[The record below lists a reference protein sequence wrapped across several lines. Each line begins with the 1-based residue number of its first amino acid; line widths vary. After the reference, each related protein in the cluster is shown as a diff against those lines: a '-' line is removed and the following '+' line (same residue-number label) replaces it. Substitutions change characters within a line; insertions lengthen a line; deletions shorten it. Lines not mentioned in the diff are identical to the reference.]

1 MKTITHFLL
10 PLIALLFFGALAPG
24 LAFAQ
29 LDIDAQI
36 EQFKQG
42 TTAERVNNVH
52 LVSAL
57 VVRDVVNQA
66 ERTKIINFLKQ
77 AASDKDAV
85 VRLNV
90 NVELLKIGAGNQ
102 NTELVNLAMKAADDK
117 NINVRRGI
125 LKFYGSFFSGRMD
138 AGISQKTMLLAKLD
152 DPDLETR
159 YQVARTL
166 LSWGITDDKVLDILL
181 DCLELTNYRTSITYA
196 LTTLSNR
203 DKLIAKAYKRLK
215 ENEHGRGVLINLIA
229 RMGAGSKQVVRDT
242 FEMYD
247 DGNVGV
253 RAAIVDGA
261 ARVGLKGDDV
271 NQLLQK
277 AANDEAPEVR
287 SLVLPTLLSIDADTD
302 QFVSTVAK
310 FLNDDE
316 AVVRDTAASYV
327 SVKPELFSRHE
338 PALRKL
344 LANPDKEKV
353 FTAVSALG
361 SAGPMAKNLV
371 KDVSQLLNSESAELR
386 NAACWTL
393 LEISDDKSIVADA
406 INRELQNAPSQ
417 GLSAAALI
425 GALAESQPT
434 DALSKRSFLK
444 YLEHPNENIRFACV
458 AGLSNYDA
466 TGFAETMINLP
477 GYSSIRVSEN
487 YNNLD
492 RLIVETIAKQGEKA
506 AKLASEYIKPDNDVH
521 VRLRAIR
528 ILAAVRPDD
537 SEVQKQIV
545 SFLDSDQASIQFA
558 AADSLKNFP
567 SVSKESLDKIVEL
580 MDGNNRQLTVG
591 YMQLVG
597 QMGDK
602 ALPLVPD
609 LCEFLSGKF
618 RNRFNNDAKK
628 TILSLAR
635 FIDKPV
641 PELTAGDLT
650 VQKLDCLCVIGK
662 TNPAMEKRLRDFIEA
677 ERKKQKSSTNL
688 NTIRAN
694 RRNELM
700 ALAALA
706 NGTKD
711 NSQINAEILAEFK
724 ANPPNLAFLAIGKL
738 KQFDQV
744 LVDELIKRLPE
755 AAAIESLSRMG
766 NQASSATNRLKEL
779 ANSDDPRISTACRSA
794 LWKIEDSPELAIAT
808 VKEILADNALQP
820 GQIMLPQRQSLW
832 ELLRYLHV
840 RHSDN
845 AEAQEL
851 LNSLQNGRFAN
862 LRSFVRRLDE
872 PR

>member
-10 PLIALLFFGALAPG
+10 PLIALLIFGALAPG

-277 AANDEAPEVR
+277 AAND
-287 SLVLPTLLSIDADTD
+287 
-302 QFVSTVAK
+302 
-310 FLNDDE
+310 
-316 AVVRDTAASYV
+316 
-327 SVKPELFSRHE
+327 
-338 PALRKL
+338 
-344 LANPDKEKV
+344 
-353 FTAVSALG
+353 
-361 SAGPMAKNLV
+361 
-371 KDVSQLLNSESAELR
+371 
-386 NAACWTL
+386 
-393 LEISDDKSIVADA
+393 
-406 INRELQNAPSQ
+406 
-417 GLSAAALI
+417 
-425 GALAESQPT
+425 
-434 DALSKRSFLK
+434 
-444 YLEHPNENIRFACV
+444 
-458 AGLSNYDA
+458 
-466 TGFAETMINLP
+466 
-477 GYSSIRVSEN
+477 
-487 YNNLD
+487 
-492 RLIVETIAKQGEKA
+492 
-506 AKLASEYIKPDNDVH
+506 
-521 VRLRAIR
+521 
-528 ILAAVRPDD
+528 
-537 SEVQKQIV
+537 
-545 SFLDSDQASIQFA
+545 
-558 AADSLKNFP
+558 
-567 SVSKESLDKIVEL
+567 
-580 MDGNNRQLTVG
+580 
-591 YMQLVG
+591 
-597 QMGDK
+597 
-602 ALPLVPD
+602 
-609 LCEFLSGKF
+609 
-618 RNRFNNDAKK
+618 
-628 TILSLAR
+628 
-635 FIDKPV
+635 
-641 PELTAGDLT
+641 
-650 VQKLDCLCVIGK
+650 DCLLY
-662 TNPAMEKRLRDFIEA
+662 TSPSPRDL
-677 ERKKQKSSTNL
+677 ST
-688 NTIRAN
+688 
-694 RRNELM
+694 
-700 ALAALA
+700 
-706 NGTKD
+706 
-711 NSQINAEILAEFK
+711 
-724 ANPPNLAFLAIGKL
+724 
-738 KQFDQV
+738 
-744 LVDELIKRLPE
+744 
-755 AAAIESLSRMG
+755 SRMP
-766 NQASSATNRLKEL
+766 SSA
-779 ANSDDPRISTACRSA
+779 
-794 LWKIEDSPELAIAT
+794 
-808 VKEILADNALQP
+808 
-820 GQIMLPQRQSLW
+820 
-832 ELLRYLHV
+832 
-840 RHSDN
+840 
-845 AEAQEL
+845 
-851 LNSLQNGRFAN
+851 
-862 LRSFVRRLDE
+862 
-872 PR
+872 